1 VGEFLKMLTFQSS
14 KKDYMSDVPIPALEV
29 EIKRVY
35 EPDKA
40 KALIR
45 KFHEIILGSTLCK
58 IDNELAI
65 YPHDIAAVFG
75 LLKIPVKFI
84 DVNGNELAVNTNGSG
99 VYW

>member
-1 VGEFLKMLTFQSS
+1 MITFQSS
-14 KKDYMSDVPIPALEV
+14 KKNYMSDVPIPALEV
-29 EIKRVY
+29 EIKRAY

-75 LLKIPVKFI
+75 LLKISVKFI
-84 DVNGNELAVNTNGSG
+84 DVNGSELAVNTNGSG

>member
-1 VGEFLKMLTFQSS
+1 MLTFQSS
-14 KKDYMSDVPIPALEV
+14 KKDYMSDVPILVLEA

-35 EPDKA
+35 QPHKA
-40 KALIR
+40 NALIR

-58 IDNELAI
+58 IDNEIAI

-84 DVNGNELAVNTNGSG
+84 DVNGSELAVNTNGSG